1 MTTAGVL
8 ITLRVNARGS
18 HDVRSRYANPVF
30 KRRTPEAP
38 PNPPQVVK
46 PGGKGRPTPK
56 RRDAEKRRRRP
67 ITAPANRKEA
77 YRRMREKQA
86 AERAKIRAGMARG
99 DEEYL
104 LKRDRGPVRRLAR
117 NYVDARRTVGS
128 YLMYAMFVIV
138 MLSLLPIPLARLVV
152 LFAPPV
158 LLLVVFAEGIILA
171 RGIRKLAA
179 ERYPNEDRSGV
190 GMYAAMR
197 AMQIRRLRIP
207 NPQVQIGEKDKV

>member
-1 MTTAGVL
+1 
-8 ITLRVNARGS
+8 
-18 HDVRSRYANPVF
+18 VF

-56 RRDAEKRRRRP
+56 RRDVEKRRRQP
-67 ITAPANRKEA
+67 ITAPANRREA
-77 YRRMREKQA
+77 YKRLREKQA
-86 AERAKIRAGMARG
+86 AERARIRAGMARG
-99 DEEYL
+99 EEEHL

-117 NYVDARRTVGS
+117 DYVDARRTVGS
-128 YLMYAMFVIV
+128 YLMYAIV
-138 MLSLLPIPLARLVV
+138 LLSMLPIPIARLLV

-158 LLLVVFAEGIILA
+158 LLLVVFAEGIMLS
-171 RGIRKLAA
+171 RGIKKLAA
-179 ERYPNEDRSGV
+179 ERFPNEDRSGV

-207 NPQVQIGEKDKV
+207 NPQVNIGDKDKV

>member
-1 MTTAGVL
+1 M
-8 ITLRVNARGS
+8 
-18 HDVRSRYANPVF
+18 F

-56 RRDAEKRRRRP
+56 RRDAEKRRRQP
-67 ITAPANRKEA
+67 ITAPANRREA
-77 YRRMREKQA
+77 YKRLREKQA
-86 AERAKIRAGMARG
+86 AERARIRAGMARG
-99 DEEYL
+99 EEEHL

-117 NYVDARRTVGS
+117 DYVDARRTVGS
-128 YLMYAMFVIV
+128 YLMYAMFAIV
-138 MLSLLPIPLARLVV
+138 LLSMLPIPIARLLV

-158 LLLVVFAEGIILA
+158 LLLVVFAEGIVLS
-171 RGIRKLAA
+171 RGIKRLAA
-179 ERYPNEDRSGV
+179 ERYPDEDRSGV

-207 NPQVQIGEKDKV
+207 NPRVRIGEKDKV